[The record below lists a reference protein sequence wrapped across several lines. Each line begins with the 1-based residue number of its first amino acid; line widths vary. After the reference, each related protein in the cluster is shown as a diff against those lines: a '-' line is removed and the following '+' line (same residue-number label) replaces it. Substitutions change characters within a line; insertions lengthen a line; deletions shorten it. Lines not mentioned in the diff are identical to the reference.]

1 MRSKLGDPHKMSE
14 QFFYVHLKF
23 IPTTDRGLMEYESNE
38 RGVFL
43 AVPHSTPEPDSI
55 PVLFMTLIH
64 GWC

>member
-1 MRSKLGDPHKMSE
+1 MTRYMRIRVE
-14 QFFYVHLKF
+14 
-23 IPTTDRGLMEYESNE
+23 PTTDEELMEYESNE

-43 AVPHSTPEPDSI
+43 AVPRNTPEPDSI